1 MKNHF
6 CGQGFIVPSGVLKIN
21 PSRLRPCART
31 LVVMFPFLYDAIPAF
46 MYICGI
52 VSFSLSFK
60 VTLGIFPF
68 LVGALDVIL
77 VASLGV
83 LVNVFKPVDHVVV
96 DVDVCLTLVVD
107 SVDVCKRCVLLVVE
121 SVVVNSCDSC
131 SSTFDASD
139 NVVISSSISCF
150 L

>member
-60 VTLGIFPF
+60 VTLGIFAF

-83 LVNVFKPVDHVVV
+83 LVNVFKPVDHVVGRVYVVV
-96 DVDVCLTLVVD
+96 DVDVNLTLVVD
-107 SVDVCKRCVLLVVE
+107 SVDVCERCVLLVVE
-121 SVVVNSCDSC
+121 SVDKERTEKNGFSK
-131 SSTFDASD
+131 
-139 NVVISSSISCF
+139 N
-150 L
+150 

>member
-6 CGQGFIVPSGVLKIN
+6 CVQGFIVPSGVLKIN

-60 VTLGIFPF
+60 VTLGIFAF

-83 LVNVFKPVDHVVV
+83 LVNVFKPVDHVVGSIYVVV

-107 SVDVCKRCVLLVVE
+107 SVDVFERCVLLVVE
-121 SVVVNSCDSC
+121 SANKKR
-131 SSTFDASD
+131 TKKNGFGK
-139 NVVISSSISCF
+139 N
-150 L
+150 